1 MSVGKQANLM
11 DFSSATPRTDF
22 VQILVFS
29 EHSGGGG
36 GGKAVKLTFILQEHI
51 FFPSFLLGLAELY
64 VTIFKTPLMN

>member
-11 DFSSATPRTDF
+11 DFSSTTPRTDF

-36 GGKAVKLTFILQEHI
+36 KAVKLTFKLQEHI